1 MRLQKLVLFVAALM
15 FLATSAYAQNRVEV
29 KVTSEPIKED
39 STCDKAGGFTLQFDP
54 GTTIDNGDTITMDTT
69 LNTVLCKNVD
79 LYLVNGDSSATA
91 GSMQWANATGGPIDN
106 ANSNANYFRVTG
118 VAGTQRVTV
127 TYTGAPIS
135 VTNAPDSFFLIKFLE
150 QSENV
155 DVVLDGNST
164 AAGFQGPPFGDATV
178 SDNTLCIDVSNPLFT
193 DSVVRGSM
201 DSAADKFTFQPSDPQ
216 IAHIAQKDV
225 ITLLDCGKDEIGRV
239 CMGGIIPG
247 QTTTDNC
254 DRFDYDGAGA
264 MGATIS
270 LDNIWD
276 PTTTGGDVNSPAANR
291 LIMRSQPGFEASTQ
305 YFVEMSIIVNDEEG
319 VDNGIYF
326 AEDTAGI
333 ATEPLASSLDTL
345 CSASAAPVQGTFYR
359 ANGVTGTPLLTA
371 DACTVPNANNR
382 VIKFV
387 SDVGGNM
394 VISNAAELIKLDV
407 PAMRYDID
415 AVSNGDVIK
424 LKVVLKKAPCSTVTT
439 QIITIAV
446 IGCPAAQGVS
456 DTLIYPYFTQAGGDD
471 WWDGI
476 VITNVGST
484 AGTATLTFYE
494 QDGDAGTY
502 TTPVVAGNSLY
513 VNLLE
518 NILPMITQTAGTG
531 TLGDSPVWVKAVTT
545 FNADG
550 FAMIAE
556 GDNAFDSMGYLPRN
570 AYDYK

>member
-54 GTTIDNGDTITMDTT
+54 GTTIATGDTITMDTT
-69 LNTVLCKNVD
+69 LNTVLCKNID
-79 LYLVNGDSSATA
+79 LYLVNGDTSATA

-127 TYTGAPIS
+127 TYTGATPIV

-150 QSENV
+150 QSDNA
-155 DVVLDGNST
+155 DVVLDGNAT

-178 SDNTLCIDVSNPLFT
+178 SDNTLCIDVSNPKFT

-201 DSAADKFTFQPSDPQ
+201 DSAADKFTFLPSDPQ

-225 ITLLDCGKDEIGRV
+225 ITLLDCGKDEVGRV
-239 CMGGIIPG
+239 CPGGVITG
-247 QTTTDNC
+247 QQDTDDCNT
-254 DRFDYDGAGA
+254 FDYDGSAAQGA
-264 MGATIS
+264 SIG

-276 PTTTGGDVNSPAANR
+276 PTSGDFNSPNKNR
-291 LIMRSQPGFEASTQ
+291 LIMRSLPAFEASSQ

-326 AEDTAGI
+326 AETASGV
-333 ATEPLASSLDTL
+333 ATAPLASNLDTL
-345 CSASAAPVQGTFYR
+345 CAASTNAVLGTFYR
-359 ANGVTGTPLLTA
+359 ANGQTGTPLTTA
-371 DACTVPNANNR
+371 AACTVPNAANR

-387 SDVGGNM
+387 SDVGGSM
-394 VISNAAELIKLDV
+394 ALASAQELIKLNV
-407 PAMRYDID
+407 PAMRYDLNAI
-415 AVSNGDVIK
+415 STGDVIK
-424 LKVVLKKAPCSTVTT
+424 LKVTLKKAPCSTVTE

-446 IGCPAAQGVS
+446 IGCPAAEGVS

-484 AGTATLTFYE
+484 SGTATLTFYE
-494 QDGDAGTY
+494 QDGDVGTF
-502 TTPVVAGNSLY
+502 TTPTIAGNSLY

-518 NILPMITQTAGTG
+518 NILPLITKTAGAG
-531 TLGDSPVWVKAVTT
+531 TLGDSPVWVKAATT

-550 FAMIAE
+550 FAMIAQ
-556 GDNAFDSMGYLPRN
+556 GDDASDSMGYLPRTSN
-570 AYDYK
+570 YKY